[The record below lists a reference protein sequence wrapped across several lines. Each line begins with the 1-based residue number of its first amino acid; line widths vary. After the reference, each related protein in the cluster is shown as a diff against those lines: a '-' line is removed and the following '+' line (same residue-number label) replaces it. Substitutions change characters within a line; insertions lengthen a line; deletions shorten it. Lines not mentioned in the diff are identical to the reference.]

1 MAENS
6 KKSFGEK
13 EGDQDKKKCVFG
25 EHEHSEFKD
34 QTTNTQL
41 VRYCALCVSVAPFTS
56 HSALAVG
63 WAGFPASPHMQGPL
77 AGRYVTASLCS
88 RRASQNSIKLKEE
101 AHSKSPPPASHSLV
115 REAKRTSCDWWSS
128 KDEKFVD
135 LEPQPP
141 AKTSPA
147 ADSQPVP
154 ASQLLATEKAG
165 AKADPLKEEENCLS
179 AALALKKSQAQAK
192 ALDAPGEELDV
203 HTPASQVDAS
213 TRAPQQTTTP
223 QDKAQSTDGSSQPVP
238 QLSTMKEASVELLQS
253 AKPDP
258 SQKVRAPDEYTVKCA
273 RAFQPT
279 DGSNLRARD
288 TCSQASEKSVLEDD
302 LFNRLEEELE
312 FLEVNAAESH
322 LQSASSCLLALLH
335 IQAHVSQLEG
345 QVRTLEMEQAQL
357 RQLLQ
362 LLQQR
367 HQEDLDLIAC
377 AHRSHMKVVEN
388 SGQQEERLQQEEQ
401 PAAQLPLQRQDTAP
415 AQQHPMSQEQ
425 EKCPMSKKPDKQLKE
440 LQDRLWQQQR
450 DMAKER
456 SQFQEVIAK
465 LEARLSE
472 QTQVLEQ
479 ERGKAM
485 VEEAKAK
492 SLQCSLEKQQQFMKQ
507 QLSMEREEL
516 KRVKNTLLEEQKSM
530 LQKCSEERGK
540 LEAEWAEFH
549 TQEKLREEWLEQKRE
564 QSRQIDCTRMRLA
577 KEQEEL
583 SFQGHRL
590 RAKEEQL
597 RRDREQLDESWHE
610 LQLEKE
616 KVNSITQTIQKQKK
630 EIKSMIQRSSQKYR
644 VGKRALREAHRIESL
659 QQDRLQAMQRQLEQL
674 RQHQELL
681 HQDWLSTIQ
690 QRRQLEQLCNSAQ
703 NLRAPME
710 SLSSTPCRIHPQ
722 HGLWYCRDSTDS
734 STALYA
740 TLQML
745 RQRAQMEL
753 DFLEGERVFL
763 ESLKKAP
770 NSA

>member
-1 MAENS
+1 M
-6 KKSFGEK
+6 G
-13 EGDQDKKKCVFG
+13 
-25 EHEHSEFKD
+25 
-34 QTTNTQL
+34 
-41 VRYCALCVSVAPFTS
+41 VRGKGLIFHPLLGCLPLDALC
-56 HSALAVG
+56 
-63 WAGFPASPHMQGPL
+63 
-77 AGRYVTASLCS
+77 
-88 RRASQNSIKLKEE
+88 LKPGGCL
-101 AHSKSPPPASHSLV
+101 HKS
-115 REAKRTSCDWWSS
+115 
-128 KDEKFVD
+128 
-135 LEPQPP
+135 
-141 AKTSPA
+141 
-147 ADSQPVP
+147 
-154 ASQLLATEKAG
+154 
-165 AKADPLKEEENCLS
+165 
-179 AALALKKSQAQAK
+179 
-192 ALDAPGEELDV
+192 
-203 HTPASQVDAS
+203 
-213 TRAPQQTTTP
+213 TTTDNYP
-223 QDKAQSTDGSSQPVP
+223 TGQGT
-238 QLSTMKEASVELLQS
+238 EHRWLQS
-253 AKPDP
+253 ASP
-258 SQKVRAPDEYTVKCA
+258 SAQHHERSLSRTVAVCKARSLPKDEYTVKCA

-312 FLEVNAAESH
+312 FLESEEEMVCLVLYLPDNIPVSHQVNAAESH

>member
-288 TCSQASEKSVLEDD
+288 TCSQASEK
-302 LFNRLEEELE
+302 
-312 FLEVNAAESH
+312 
-322 LQSASSCLLALLH
+322 
-335 IQAHVSQLEG
+335 
-345 QVRTLEMEQAQL
+345 
-357 RQLLQ
+357 
-362 LLQQR
+362 
-367 HQEDLDLIAC
+367 
-377 AHRSHMKVVEN
+377 SHMKVVEN

>member
-13 EGDQDKKKCVFG
+13 EEDQDKKKCVFG
-25 EHEHSEFKD
+25 EHEHSELED

-41 VRYCALCVSVAPFTS
+41 V
-56 HSALAVG
+56 
-63 WAGFPASPHMQGPL
+63 
-77 AGRYVTASLCS
+77 S
-88 RRASQNSIKLKEE
+88 RRASQNNVKLKEE
-101 AHSKSPPPASHSLV
+101 AHSKSAPPASHSLV
-115 REAKRTSCDWWSS
+115 REAKRTSCDWRSS
-128 KDEKFVD
+128 KDEKFID

-147 ADSQPVP
+147 ADRQPVP
-154 ASQLLATEKAG
+154 ASQLPATEKAG
-165 AKADPLKEEENCLS
+165 AKADPLKEDEDWLS

-223 QDKAQSTDGSSQPVP
+223 QDKTQSTDGCSQPVP
-238 QLSTMKEASVELLQS
+238 QLSTMKEASAELLQS
-253 AKPDP
+253 AKPYP
-258 SQKVRAPDEYTVKCA
+258 SQKVRAPDEYNVKYA

-322 LQSASSCLLALLH
+322 FQSASSCLLALLH

-362 LLQQR
+362 LLQQQ

-377 AHRSHMKVVEN
+377 AHRSHMKVVEKN
-388 SGQQEERLQQEEQ
+388 DGQQEERLQQEEQ
-401 PAAQLPLQRQDTAP
+401 PAAQLPQQRQDTAP

-425 EKCPMSKKPDKQLKE
+425 EKHPMSQKQDKQLKE
-440 LQDRLWQQQR
+440 LQDRLSQQQR

-456 SQFQEVIAK
+456 SQFLEVIAK

-479 ERGKAM
+479 ERGRAM

-549 TQEKLREEWLEQKRE
+549 AQEKLREEWLEQKRE
-564 QSRQIDCTRMRLA
+564 QSQQIDRTRMRLA

-597 RRDREQLDESWHE
+597 ERDREQLDESWHE
-610 LQLEKE
+610 LELEKE
-616 KVNSITQTIQKQKK
+616 KVNSVTQTIQKQKK
-630 EIKSMIQRSSQKYR
+630 EIKSMIERSSQKYR
-644 VGKRALREAHRIESL
+644 VGKRALREAHRIKSL
-659 QQDRLQAMQRQLEQL
+659 HQDRLQAMQRQLEQL

-703 NLRAPME
+703 NLCAPMG
-710 SLSSTPCRIHPQ
+710 SLSSAPCRIHPQ
-722 HGLWYCRDSTDS
+722 HGLGYCRDSTDS

>member
-13 EGDQDKKKCVFG
+13 EEDQDKKKCVFG
-25 EHEHSEFKD
+25 EHEHSELED

-41 VRYCALCVSVAPFTS
+41 V
-56 HSALAVG
+56 
-63 WAGFPASPHMQGPL
+63 
-77 AGRYVTASLCS
+77 S
-88 RRASQNSIKLKEE
+88 RRASQNNVKLKEE
-101 AHSKSPPPASHSLV
+101 AHSKSAPPASHSLV
-115 REAKRTSCDWWSS
+115 REAKRTSCDWRSS
-128 KDEKFVD
+128 KDEKFID

-147 ADSQPVP
+147 ADRQPVP
-154 ASQLLATEKAG
+154 ASQLPATEKAG
-165 AKADPLKEEENCLS
+165 AKADPLKEDEDWLS

-223 QDKAQSTDGSSQPVP
+223 QDKTQSTDGSSQPVP
-238 QLSTMKEASVELLQS
+238 QLSTMKEASAELLQS
-253 AKPDP
+253 AKPYP
-258 SQKVRAPDEYTVKCA
+258 SQKVRAPDEYNVKYA

-322 LQSASSCLLALLH
+322 FQSASSCLLALLH

-362 LLQQR
+362 LLQQQ

-377 AHRSHMKVVEN
+377 AHRSHMKVVEKN
-388 SGQQEERLQQEEQ
+388 DGQQEERLQQEEQ
-401 PAAQLPLQRQDTAP
+401 PAAQLPQQRQDTAP

-425 EKCPMSKKPDKQLKE
+425 EKHPMSQKQDKQLKE
-440 LQDRLWQQQR
+440 LQDRLSQQQR

-456 SQFQEVIAK
+456 SQFLEVIAK

-479 ERGKAM
+479 ERGRAM

-516 KRVKNTLLEEQKSM
+516 KRVK
-530 LQKCSEERGK
+530 
-540 LEAEWAEFH
+540 
-549 TQEKLREEWLEQKRE
+549 
-564 QSRQIDCTRMRLA
+564 
-577 KEQEEL
+577 EQEEL

-597 RRDREQLDESWHE
+597 ERDREQLDESWHE
-610 LQLEKE
+610 LELEKE
-616 KVNSITQTIQKQKK
+616 KVNSVTQTIQKQKK
-630 EIKSMIQRSSQKYR
+630 EIKSMIERSSQKYR
-644 VGKRALREAHRIESL
+644 VGKRALREAHRIKSL
-659 QQDRLQAMQRQLEQL
+659 HQDRLQAMQRQLEQL

-703 NLRAPME
+703 NLCAPMG
-710 SLSSTPCRIHPQ
+710 SLSSAPCRIHPQ
-722 HGLWYCRDSTDS
+722 HGLGYCRDSTDS

>member
-41 VRYCALCVSVAPFTS
+41 V
-56 HSALAVG
+56 
-63 WAGFPASPHMQGPL
+63 
-77 AGRYVTASLCS
+77 S

-312 FLEVNAAESH
+312 FLESEEEMVCLVLYLPDNIPVSHQVNAAESH

>member
-1 MAENS
+1 MATWNSENTPRNRVRHRCGGDSGSSAPWDRRAENS

-13 EGDQDKKKCVFG
+13 EEDQDKKKCVFG

-41 VRYCALCVSVAPFTS
+41 V
-56 HSALAVG
+56 
-63 WAGFPASPHMQGPL
+63 
-77 AGRYVTASLCS
+77 S
-88 RRASQNSIKLKEE
+88 RRASQNSVKLKEE
-101 AHSKSPPPASHSLV
+101 AHSTSPPPASHSLV
-115 REAKRTSCDWWSS
+115 REAKRTSCDWQNS
-128 KDEKFVD
+128 KDEKFID

-147 ADSQPVP
+147 AGSQPVP

-165 AKADPLKEEENCLS
+165 AKADPLKEEEDWLS
-179 AALALKKSQAQAK
+179 AALALKKSQAQVK

-223 QDKAQSTDGSSQPVP
+223 QDKAQSSSQPVP
-238 QLSTMKEASVELLQS
+238 QLSTMKEASAELLQS

-312 FLEVNAAESH
+312 FLQVNAAESH
-322 LQSASSCLLALLH
+322 LQCASSCLLALLH

-367 HQEDLDLIAC
+367 HQEDLDLTAC
-377 AHRSHMKVVEN
+377 AHRSHMKVEKN
-388 SGQQEERLQQEEQ
+388 SGQQEEQLQQEEQ

-415 AQQHPMSQEQ
+415 AQQHTVSQEQ
-425 EKCPMSKKPDKQLKE
+425 EKRPMSQKPDKQLKE
-440 LQDRLWQQQR
+440 LQDRLSQQQR

-583 SFQGHRL
+583 SFQGRRL

-597 RRDREQLDESWHE
+597 ERDREQLDESWHE

-681 HQDWLSTIQ
+681 HQDWLSTIHQ
-690 QRRQLEQLCNSAQ
+690 KRQLEQLCNSAQ
-703 NLRAPME
+703 NLCAPME

-722 HGLWYCRDSTDS
+722 HGLWYCRDNTDS

>member
-13 EGDQDKKKCVFG
+13 EEDQDKKKCVFG

-41 VRYCALCVSVAPFTS
+41 VRYYALCVSVAPVTS

-88 RRASQNSIKLKEE
+88 RRASQNSVKLKEE

-115 REAKRTSCDWWSS
+115 REAKRTSCDWRSS

-141 AKTSPA
+141 AKTNPA

-165 AKADPLKEEENCLS
+165 AKADPLKEEEDWLS
-179 AALALKKSQAQAK
+179 AALALKKSQAQVK
-192 ALDAPGEELDV
+192 AVDAPSEKLDV

-223 QDKAQSTDGSSQPVP
+223 QDKAQSTDGCSQPVP
-238 QLSTMKEASVELLQS
+238 QLSTMKEASAELLQS

-258 SQKVRAPDEYTVKCA
+258 SQKVRAPDEYTVKCD

-288 TCSQASEKSVLEDD
+288 TCSQASEKS
-302 LFNRLEEELE
+302 
-312 FLEVNAAESH
+312 
-322 LQSASSCLLALLH
+322 
-335 IQAHVSQLEG
+335 
-345 QVRTLEMEQAQL
+345 
-357 RQLLQ
+357 
-362 LLQQR
+362 
-367 HQEDLDLIAC
+367 
-377 AHRSHMKVVEN
+377 HMKVVEKN
-388 SGQQEERLQQEEQ
+388 NGQQEERLQQEEQ

-415 AQQHPMSQEQ
+415 AQQHPMSQEH
-425 EKCPMSKKPDKQLKE
+425 EKRPMSQKPDKQLKE
-440 LQDRLWQQQR
+440 LQDRLSQQQT

-564 QSRQIDCTRMRLA
+564 QSRQIDRTRMRLA

-597 RRDREQLDESWHE
+597 ERDKEQLNESWHE

-710 SLSSTPCRIHPQ
+710 STPCRIHPQ

>member
-1 MAENS
+1 MCHGQRCISWGCFCQRQEMDAARRNTSDEGFEVPVLLLKSKAE
-6 KKSFGEK
+6 
-13 EGDQDKKKCVFG
+13 
-25 EHEHSEFKD
+25 
-34 QTTNTQL
+34 
-41 VRYCALCVSVAPFTS
+41 
-56 HSALAVG
+56 
-63 WAGFPASPHMQGPL
+63 
-77 AGRYVTASLCS
+77 
-88 RRASQNSIKLKEE
+88 
-101 AHSKSPPPASHSLV
+101 
-115 REAKRTSCDWWSS
+115 SCH
-128 KDEKFVD
+128 
-135 LEPQPP
+135 
-141 AKTSPA
+141 
-147 ADSQPVP
+147 
-154 ASQLLATEKAG
+154 SQLGQAVSCEAG
-165 AKADPLKEEENCLS
+165 MGVRGKSLIFHPLLGCLP
-179 AALALKKSQAQAK
+179 LDGLCLKPGGCLHKS
-192 ALDAPGEELDV
+192 
-203 HTPASQVDAS
+203 
-213 TRAPQQTTTP
+213 TTTDNYP
-223 QDKAQSTDGSSQPVP
+223 TGQGTKHRW
-238 QLSTMKEASVELLQS
+238 LQS
-253 AKPDP
+253 ASP
-258 SQKVRAPDEYTVKCA
+258 SAQHHERSVSRTVAVCKARSLPKDEYTVKCD

-302 LFNRLEEELE
+302 LFRLEEELE
-312 FLEVNAAESH
+312 CLEVNAAESH

-362 LLQQR
+362 LLQQQ

-377 AHRSHMKVVEN
+377 AHRSHMKVVEKN
-388 SGQQEERLQQEEQ
+388 NGQQEERLQQEEQ

-415 AQQHPMSQEQ
+415 AQQHPMSQEH
-425 EKCPMSKKPDKQLKE
+425 EKRPMSQKPDKQLKE
-440 LQDRLWQQQR
+440 LQDRLSQQQT

-564 QSRQIDCTRMRLA
+564 QSRQIDRTRMRLA

-597 RRDREQLDESWHE
+597 ERDKEQLNESWHE

-710 SLSSTPCRIHPQ
+710 STPCRIHPQ

>member
-13 EGDQDKKKCVFG
+13 EEDQDKKKCVFG

-41 VRYCALCVSVAPFTS
+41 V
-56 HSALAVG
+56 
-63 WAGFPASPHMQGPL
+63 
-77 AGRYVTASLCS
+77 S
-88 RRASQNSIKLKEE
+88 RRASQNSVKLKEE

-115 REAKRTSCDWWSS
+115 REAKRTSCDWRSS

-141 AKTSPA
+141 AKTNPA

-165 AKADPLKEEENCLS
+165 AKADPLKEEEDWLS
-179 AALALKKSQAQAK
+179 AALALKKSQAQVK
-192 ALDAPGEELDV
+192 AVDAPSEKLDV

-223 QDKAQSTDGSSQPVP
+223 QDKAQSTDGCSQPVP
-238 QLSTMKEASVELLQS
+238 QLSTMKEASAELLQS

-258 SQKVRAPDEYTVKCA
+258 SQKVRAPDEYTVKCD

-302 LFNRLEEELE
+302 LFRLEEELE
-312 FLEVNAAESH
+312 CLEVNAAESH

-362 LLQQR
+362 LLQQQ

-377 AHRSHMKVVEN
+377 AHRSHMKVVEKN
-388 SGQQEERLQQEEQ
+388 NGQQEERLQQEEQ

-415 AQQHPMSQEQ
+415 AQQHPMSQEH
-425 EKCPMSKKPDKQLKE
+425 EKRPMSQKPDKQLKE
-440 LQDRLWQQQR
+440 LQDRLSQQQT

-564 QSRQIDCTRMRLA
+564 QSRQIDRTRMRLA

-597 RRDREQLDESWHE
+597 ERDKEQLNESWHE

-710 SLSSTPCRIHPQ
+710 STPCRIHPQ